1 MLFTCKEMTLEENWP
16 LCDQMFKLAGQGT
29 LKQPIIIILKDIY
42 LKNQ

>member
-1 MLFTCKEMTLEENWP
+1 MRFTCKEMTLEENWP
-16 LCDQMFKLAGQGT
+16 LCDPNVQISRTRT